1 MLIPSLLL
9 FAHARGVGFNMIPLL
24 YGRIPYDFAS
34 TNSHASLW
42 HFGFMVIVF
51 LKAQLDLIKIKAS
64 CTCCAYYL
72 IRCQTPEM
80 GARVYSNISG
90 HGSMKER
97 TQDAKRLTAILRTA
111 KYSYGL
117 TIMTQATAKSRERFF
132 SSPTAHGNN
141 TFSIY
146 KSSSAFQIR
155 NTRWRRCVVLK

>member
-9 FAHARGVGFNMIPLL
+9 FAHARGVAFNMIPLL

-42 HFGFMVIVF
+42 HFGFMVIV
-51 LKAQLDLIKIKAS
+51 LKKAQLDLIKIKAS

-97 TQDAKRLTAILRTA
+97 TQDAKAIDSHIA
-111 KYSYGL
+111 YSEVQL
-117 TIMTQATAKSRERFF
+117 WLD
-132 SSPTAHGNN
+132 NN
-141 TFSIY
+141 GTSNSQVKGTTFLV
-146 KSSSAFQIR
+146 ADGPWQ
-155 NTRWRRCVVLK
+155 